1 MKKALIILIFVL
13 LIIIIAIALS
23 NLPFDVSHNANISYE
38 QMDIQMRKVWYWTNL
53 VSAMWKLYHEDLGK
67 LVGMDYSI
75 TSLNFSHIF
84 TIA

>member
-38 QMDIQMRKVWYWTNL
+38 QMDIQMRKVWY
-53 VSAMWKLYHEDLGK
+53 
-67 LVGMDYSI
+67 
-75 TSLNFSHIF
+75 
-84 TIA
+84 